1 MVIPDEVLRSAL
13 VLRLQFS
20 CNLGEYG
27 KSAASI

>member
-1 MVIPDEVLRSAL
+1 MSDEVLRSAL

-27 KSAASI
+27 KSTDSI